1 MRTIKFRVYIKHCS
15 KLFGDDGLVYPKE
28 GTLHAYIRNWEKD
41 LYKEAIF
48 QQFTGLKDKKG
59 NEIYEGDLLLV
70 EGYGDTYE
78 VQYVIDSE
86 GTGFRL
92 VSTLDK
98 DWAIGLSSEH
108 TYTVIGNI
116 FEKDKLCV

>member
-1 MRTIKFRVYIKHCS
+1 MRTFKFRARDELNNKFVYTHE
-15 KLFGDDGLVYPKE
+15 LV
-28 GTLHAYIRNWEKD
+28 G
-41 LYKEAIF
+41 
-48 QQFTGLKDKKG
+48 QQYTGLKDK
-59 NEIYEGDLLLV
+59 NDREIYEGDLLLV

-78 VQYVIDSE
+78 VQYLIDSE

-98 DWAIGLSSEH
+98 DWAIGLSSDH
-108 TYTVIGNI
+108 TYTIIGNI

>member
-1 MRTIKFRVYIKHCS
+1 MRTIKFRVYIKHWGNS
-15 KLFGDDGLVYPKE
+15 ENDGLIYPKE
-28 GTLHAYIRNWEKD
+28 GTLHIYLGNWEAGG
-41 LYKEAIF
+41 YKYAIF
-48 QQFTGLKDKKG
+48 QQYTGLKDKKG
-59 NEIYEGDLLLV
+59 REIYEGDFLLV

-92 VSTLDK
+92 VSTQDNT
-98 DWAIGLSSEH
+98 WWINLSSEGTH
-108 TYTVIGNI
+108 AIIGNI

>member
-1 MRTIKFRVYIKHCS
+1 MRTFKFRAQDELNNKFVYTHE
-15 KLFGDDGLVYPKE
+15 LV
-28 GTLHAYIRNWEKD
+28 G
-41 LYKEAIF
+41 
-48 QQFTGLKDKKG
+48 QQYTGLKDKNDK
-59 NEIYEGDLLLV
+59 EIYEGDLLLV

-78 VQYVIDSE
+78 VQYLSDSE

-108 TYTVIGNI
+108 TYAVIGNI
-116 FEKDKLCV
+116 LKPIQ